1 VEPAGA
7 ATELTLV
14 RHGRTIWHRENRY
27 AGASDVPLDEVGRA
41 QAAALAHWARSHPHD
56 AVACSPLHRAR
67 ETAAPVAEA
76 LGLSA
81 EVNPALREMD
91 FGVAEG
97 RTLAEL
103 HREYPDAA
111 AAFVSDPTGRPF
123 PGAEPPEQVA
133 ERALGAL
140 RAIAGRHPGASVL
153 VVGHN
158 TALRLALCGWLG
170 IALERYRDVLPRLE
184 NAAVT
189 RLRVSA
195 DPRRPP
201 ALLCLNVPVTVPVA
215 AAPAAVPR
223 AAVPRAAVPPA
234 AVPSDAAEPASAPAA
249 VRPAAVRPAAVPPD
263 AAEPA
268 SAPAESQPASPRGSS
283 PAASPRNASGEPTP
297 AVPHP
302 SITRRTR

>member
-1 VEPAGA
+1 VLGPQGVEPAGA

-41 QAAALAHWARSHPHD
+41 QAAALAHWARNHPHD

-91 FGVAEG
+91 FGIAEG

-103 HREYPDAA
+103 HREHPDAA
-111 AAFVSDPTGRPF
+111 AAFVADPANRPF

-133 ERALGAL
+133 ERVLGAL

-189 RLRVSA
+189 RLRLSA
-195 DPRRPP
+195 DPCRPP
-201 ALLCLNVPVTVPVA
+201 ALLCLNVPVA
-215 AAPAAVPR
+215 A
-223 AAVPRAAVPPA
+223 
-234 AVPSDAAEPASAPAA
+234 
-249 VRPAAVRPAAVPPD
+249 
-263 AAEPA
+263 
-268 SAPAESQPASPRGSS
+268 APAESQPASAPGSS
-283 PAASPRNASGEPTP
+283 PAASPRNASGGPTP
-297 AVPHP
+297 AVSHP